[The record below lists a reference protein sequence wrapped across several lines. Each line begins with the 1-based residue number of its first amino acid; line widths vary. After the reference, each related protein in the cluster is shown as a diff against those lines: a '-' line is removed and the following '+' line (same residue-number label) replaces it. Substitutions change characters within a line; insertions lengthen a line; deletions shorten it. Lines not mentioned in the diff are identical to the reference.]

1 VSGSAGAANTGGG
14 GGGGGAGGSGGNGG
28 SGIVIVRYESPT
40 TRIELTGSPTIT
52 IEAPNTAGA
61 PPATTVVADNARLAW
76 VSAGTNNIEV
86 RRDAA
91 GPALPSGL
99 KLFVQLGSGAPVEVP
114 AGGSWTTLLAATT
127 DTTGDEA
134 LTYSVTLDPASD
146 VVATTAVSV
155 DLEYRIGP

>member
-1 VSGSAGAANTGGG
+1 MPK
-14 GGGGGAGGSGGNGG
+14 NGG
-28 SGIVIVRYESPT
+28 SGIVIVRYELS
-40 TRIELTGSPTIT
+40 TRIALTGSPTIT

-61 PPATTVVADNARLAW
+61 APATTVVADNARLTW
-76 VSAGTNNIEV
+76 VSTGTNDIEV
-86 RRDAA
+86 QRDTA

-114 AGGSWTTLLAATT
+114 ADGSWTTLLAATT

-134 LTYSVTLDPASD
+134 LTYSVTLDPESD

-155 DLEYRIGP
+155 DLDYRIVP

>member
-1 VSGSAGAANTGGG
+1 M
-14 GGGGGAGGSGGNGG
+14 
-28 SGIVIVRYESPT
+28 RYEYLAT
-40 TRIELTGSPTIT
+40 FIELTGSPTIT
-52 IEAPNTAGA
+52 VEAPNTAGA
-61 PPATTVVADNARLAW
+61 APATTVVADNARLDW
-76 VSAGTNNIEV
+76 GSVGTNKIEV

-114 AGGSWTTLLAATT
+114 ADGSWTTLLAATT

-134 LTYSVTLDPASD
+134 LTYSVTLDPESD

-155 DLEYRIGP
+155 DLDYRIVP